1 MSSKQ
6 VILITGGS
14 GMIGKAMTSFLMSKG
29 FEVRHLLRRKTG
41 RTDIKEF
48 IWNIDKGQIDQEAFI
63 ETDVIIHLAG
73 SNVGSGRWTK
83 SKKKEILESRTLA
96 TRLLIEQ
103 LSKTKHGVKKL
114 ISASAIGYYGTN
126 QHGHLFTEEE
136 KPGTDFM
143 AQVCVAW
150 ENELLKINIPKVIYR
165 LGVVLSNDGGA
176 LPKMTMPVRMGVGVP
191 IGRGSQPVPWIHIDD
206 VCHAFLLAIEQE
218 SVTGVYNLV
227 APEQTTNAE
236 MMKSISSELKK
247 LYLPLGVPG
256 FLLKLMLGEQSVV
269 VLEGAFVSPQ
279 KLINTGFKFE
289 YKELST
295 ALSNLLSVKSKNRG

>member
-1 MSSKQ
+1 MSSKE

-14 GMIGKAMTSFLMSKG
+14 GMIGKALTSFLLSKG

-41 RTDIKEF
+41 RKDIKEF
-48 IWNIDKGQIDQEAFI
+48 LWNIELGQIDQNAFF

-73 SNVGSGRWTK
+73 SNVGSGRWTQ

-96 TRLLIEQ
+96 THLLANQ
-103 LSKTKHGVKKL
+103 LNKTNHRVKKI

-126 QHGHLFTEEE
+126 QQGHIFTEEE
-136 KPGTDFM
+136 KPGSDFM

-176 LPKMTMPVRMGVGVP
+176 LPKMAQPIRMGIGVP
-191 IGRGSQPVPWIHIDD
+191 IGRGSQPVPWIHIED
-206 VCHAFLLAIEQE
+206 VCHAFLFTIQNE
-218 SVTGVYNLV
+218 SMNGVYNLV
-227 APEQTTNAE
+227 APEQTTNAQ
-236 MMKSISSELKK
+236 MMKSISSALKK
-247 LYLPLGVPG
+247 PYIPLGVPG

-279 KLINTGFKFE
+279 KLINVGFKFE
-289 YKELST
+289 YNELST
-295 ALSNLLSVKSKNRG
+295 ALSNLLTVKSKNRG